1 MNAYDYLGGLDP
13 ESPQAAA
20 AQIANHLRAAIL
32 TKKLGV
38 GEPLPSNKD
47 LRERYGVARETIK
60 RAIEILDRERLIV
73 TQQGRSPRVRATIQK
88 AVELRPHLEEAFR
101 EQHVTIDFAGFSS
114 ETLGDSLAEILDK
127 VRIGRYPPPESVTVR
142 ILVPD
147 MSKPLVLPAAVEDD
161 KDAAVK
167 ARMARI
173 TNRSLDIIADQMDE
187 LQDLGL
193 ISSAT
198 AQFRFHELPPVF
210 KLYLINRKE
219 AFFGFY
225 PVVRRQVTIRGEQV
239 EMYDPM
245 GKDADLLHFAEGNDE
260 GAHDG
265 QFIRSSQAW
274 FNSVWELFSHEPSR

>member
-1 MNAYDYLGGLDP
+1 MNAHDYLGRLDP
-13 ESPQAAA
+13 ESPQTPAV
-20 AQIANHLRAAIL
+20 QIATHLRAAIL
-32 TKKLGV
+32 TKKLAV

-60 RAIEILDRERLIV
+60 RAIEVLDRERLIV
-73 TQQGRSPRVRATIQK
+73 TQQGRSPRVRATTQK

-127 VRIGRYPPPESVTVR
+127 VRIGQYAPESVTIR

-147 MSKPLVLPAAVEDD
+147 MAKPLALPAAIESMN
-161 KDAAVK
+161 DAAVK
-167 ARMARI
+167 SRMARI
-173 TNRSLDIIADQMDE
+173 TTRSLDIIADQMDE

-193 ISSAT
+193 ISST
-198 AQFRFHELPPVF
+198 SVQFRLHELPPVF
-210 KLYLINRKE
+210 KLYLINKTE

-225 PVVRRQVTIRGEQV
+225 PVVRRQVTIRGEAV

-245 GKDADLLHFAEGNDE
+245 GKDADLLHFARSDDDA
-260 GAHDG
+260 AHDD

-274 FNSVWELFSHEPSR
+274 FNSIWESVSYDSTV